1 MKKIITLFLLT
12 LLILPASTQAK
23 VKVAGQ
29 VGKALKT
36 KGAVSAT
43 IVKTGQAIQQSTK
56 VSPINISPQIQTQT
70 PNIFDMELLQKRI
83 MQPIAMSD
91 SINRDILES
100 NQRRKL
106 SFSKLPDVDVYSSI
120 AEQYPDSLFYV
131 LRPLELP
138 PHVEPQYVDLGLP
151 SGTLWKDY
159 DEPGM
164 YTQTEKDSLF
174 QGSLPTA
181 EQFAEL
187 RTICTW
193 EWDTIGYKVTGPNGN
208 SITFKAKGYCSSLK
222 RYYFMGDY
230 GSYWLAPY
238 TVGADVYTNLF
249 FRFTEKGINACANE
263 YAGARNVRLVKL
275 AANQ

>member
-29 VGKALKT
+29 AVKALKT
-36 KGAVSAT
+36 TGVVSAT
-43 IVKTGQAIQQSTK
+43 IVKTGQAIKKSKQVSSRRVPIQNLQISNLQNQQQ
-56 VSPINISPQIQTQT
+56 ISVQPV
-70 PNIFDMELLQKRI
+70 I
-83 MQPIAMSD
+83 MD
-91 SINRDILES
+91 SILCKSIETNRRLALD
-100 NQRRKL
+100 KL
-106 SFSKLPDVDVYSSI
+106 SLPDLYSI
-120 AEQYPDSLFYV
+120 RAEQYPDSLDYV
-131 LRPLELP
+131 LRRLELP

-181 EQFAEL
+181 EQFVEL
-187 RTICTW
+187 RRQCTW

-208 SITFKAKGYCSSLK
+208 SITLNADGYCSSLK
-222 RYYFMGDY
+222 RYYFVGVY

-249 FRFTEKGINACANE
+249 FRFTEKGINGCTNE

>member
-12 LLILPASTQAK
+12 MLILPASAQAA
-23 VKVAGQ
+23 VKVARQ
-29 VGKALKT
+29 VGKALTT

-43 IVKTGQAIQQSTK
+43 IVKTGQAIQQSTQ
-56 VSPINISPQIQTQT
+56 VSPIPISPEIRTQT
-70 PNIFDMELLQKRI
+70 PNIFDMELLQKRF
-83 MQPIAMSD
+83 MRRIAKSD
-91 SINRDILES
+91 SINRDILER

-106 SFSKLPDVDVYSSI
+106 SFSKLPDLDVYSSI
-120 AEQYPDSLFYV
+120 AEQKPDSLFYL
-131 LRPLELP
+131 LRPLEFP
-138 PHVEPQYVDLGLP
+138 PLVEPQYVDLGLP

-174 QGSLPTA
+174 QGSLPTT
-181 EQFAEL
+181 EQFVEL
-187 RTICTW
+187 RTKCTW

-208 SITFKAKGYCSSLK
+208 SITFYAKGYCSSLK
-222 RYYFMGDY
+222 RYYFVCEY

-238 TVGADVYTNLF
+238 TVGADVYTNLIF
-249 FRFTEKGINACANE
+249 VFNKKSIFGGFNQ

>member
-1 MKKIITLFLLT
+1 
-12 LLILPASTQAK
+12 LILPASAQAI
-23 VKVAGQ
+23 VKGAIKA
-29 VGKALKT
+29 GKAVKT
-36 KGAVSAT
+36 TGVVSAT

-56 VSPINISPQIQTQT
+56 VSPINISRQIQTQT
-70 PNIFDMELLQKRI
+70 PNILEMELQQERI
-83 MQPIAMSD
+83 MQRRAKLD
-91 SINRDILES
+91 SINRAFSEI
-100 NQRRKL
+100 NQRRIL
-106 SFSKLPDVDVYSSI
+106 IFSQLPDVYSSL
-120 AEQYPDSLFYV
+120 AEQKPDSLFYV
-131 LRPLELP
+131 LRPLEFP
-138 PHVEPQYVDLGLP
+138 PLVEPQYVDLGLP

-174 QGSLPTA
+174 QGSLPTV
-181 EQFAEL
+181 EQFVEL
-187 RTICTW
+187 RTKCTW

-208 SITFKAKGYCSSLK
+208 SITLNADGYCSSLK

-238 TVGADVYTNLF
+238 IVGADVYTNLF
-249 FRFTEKGINACANE
+249 FLFTEKGINACANE

>member
-12 LLILPASTQAK
+12 MLILPASAQAI
-23 VKVAGQ
+23 V
-29 VGKALKT
+29 
-36 KGAVSAT
+36 KGAIKAGEALSTKVVVPVT

-56 VSPINISPQIQTQT
+56 VSPIPISPEIRTQT
-70 PNIFDMELLQKRI
+70 PNILEMELQQERI
-83 MQPIAMSD
+83 MQRRAKLD
-91 SINRDILES
+91 SINRDILER

-106 SFSKLPDVDVYSSI
+106 SFSKLPDLDVYSSI
-120 AEQYPDSLFYV
+120 AEQKPDSLFYL
-131 LRPLELP
+131 LRPLEFP
-138 PHVEPQYVDLGLP
+138 PLVEPQYVDLGLP

-174 QGSLPTA
+174 QGSLPTV
-181 EQFAEL
+181 EQFLEL
-187 RTICTW
+187 RTKCTW

-208 SITFKAKGYCSSLK
+208 SITLNADGYCSSLK

-249 FRFTEKGINACANE
+249 FSFTEKGINACANE

>member
-36 KGAVSAT
+36 KGAVPAT
-43 IVKTGQAIQQSTK
+43 IVKTVQAIQQSTK
-56 VSPINISPQIQTQT
+56 VSPIQISPQIQPQT
-70 PNIFDMELLQKRI
+70 PNILEMELLQERI
-83 MQPIAMSD
+83 MQRRAKLD
-91 SINRDILES
+91 SINRKFLEI
-100 NQRRKL
+100 NQRRIPINSNFPEL
-106 SFSKLPDVDVYSSI
+106 LYSSL
-120 AEQYPDSLFYV
+120 AEQKPDSLFYV

-174 QGSLPTA
+174 QGSLPTT

-187 RTICTW
+187 RTKCTW

-208 SITFKAKGYCSSLK
+208 SITFYAKGYCSSLK
-222 RYYFMGDY
+222 RYYFVCEY

-238 TVGADVYTNLF
+238 TVGADVYTNLIF
-249 FRFTEKGINACANE
+249 AFDKKYIYGSFNQ

>member
-12 LLILPASTQAK
+12 MLILPASAQAI
-23 VKVAGQ
+23 VKGAIKA
-29 VGKALKT
+29 GKAVKT
-36 KGAVSAT
+36 TGVVSAT

-56 VSPINISPQIQTQT
+56 VSPINISRQIQTQT
-70 PNIFDMELLQKRI
+70 PNILEMELQQERI
-83 MQPIAMSD
+83 MQRRAKLD
-91 SINRDILES
+91 SINRAFSEI
-100 NQRRKL
+100 NQRRIL
-106 SFSKLPDVDVYSSI
+106 IFSQLPDVYSSL
-120 AEQYPDSLFYV
+120 AEQKPDSLFYV
-131 LRPLELP
+131 LRPLEFP
-138 PHVEPQYVDLGLP
+138 PLVEPQYVDLGLP

-174 QGSLPTA
+174 QGSLPTV

-187 RTICTW
+187 RTKCTW

-208 SITFKAKGYCSSLK
+208 SITLNADGYCSSLK

-238 TVGADVYTNLF
+238 IVGADVYTNLF
-249 FRFTEKGINACANE
+249 FLFTEKGINACANE

>member
-36 KGAVSAT
+36 KGAVPAT
-43 IVKTGQAIQQSTK
+43 IVKTVQAIQQSTK
-56 VSPINISPQIQTQT
+56 VSPIQISPQIQTQT
-70 PNIFDMELLQKRI
+70 PNILEMELQQKRI
-83 MQPIAMSD
+83 MQQRAKLD
-91 SINRDILES
+91 SINRKFLEI
-100 NQRRKL
+100 NQRRIPINSNFPEL
-106 SFSKLPDVDVYSSI
+106 LYSSL
-120 AEQYPDSLFYV
+120 AEQKPDSLFYV
-131 LRPLELP
+131 LRPLEFP
-138 PHVEPQYVDLGLP
+138 PLVEPQYVDLGLP

-174 QGSLPTA
+174 QGSLPTT
-181 EQFAEL
+181 EQFVEL
-187 RTICTW
+187 RTKCTW

-208 SITFKAKGYCSSLK
+208 SITFYAKGYCSSLK
-222 RYYFMGDY
+222 RYYFVCEY

-238 TVGADVYTNLF
+238 TVGADVYTNLIF
-249 FRFTEKGINACANE
+249 AFDKKYIYGSFNQ
-263 YAGARNVRLVKL
+263 YPGARNVRLVKL